1 MRNKEKLIQPDRQ
14 RRHVRCSGNGN
25 PGIRRGGGMLHRAW
39 SLVRAMLVLTG
50 LTRGMVTW
58 LLGGDARRGMHPE
71 HTAIGR
77 GRALAKQH
85 QCTGDARYPTPC

>member
-39 SLVRAMLVLTG
+39 SLVRVMLVLTG
-50 LTRGMVTW
+50 LFRGMVTW
-58 LLGGDARRGMHPE
+58 LLGGAARRGLPPE
-71 HTAIGR
+71 HAGISR
-77 GRALAKQH
+77 GRALAKEH
-85 QCTGDARYPTPC
+85 QSTGDASYPTPC